1 MSLIALENDRQR
13 QDLERYSNQDGKYDT
28 TYQNFDNTQTSP
40 GWNRRE
46 MMFDDMRAM
55 PMSVD
60 SVMPASRS
68 SNALFGAS
76 KAAEM
81 QLGSTSSPS
90 LGGAV
95 VGLSSGRNSEGGS
108 ILQIIAIIIL
118 FPVMAWYV
126 LRKKKPQA
134 APVVKKPE

>member
-1 MSLIALENDRQR
+1 VSLIALENDRQR

-55 PMSVD
+55 PMAVD

-81 QLGSTSSPS
+81 QLGSTSMGMDLQ
-90 LGGAV
+90 LG
-95 VGLSSGRNSEGGS
+95 SSNSSIGRLIS
-108 ILQIIAIIIL
+108 
-118 FPVMAWYV
+118 
-126 LRKKKPQA
+126 
-134 APVVKKPE
+134 